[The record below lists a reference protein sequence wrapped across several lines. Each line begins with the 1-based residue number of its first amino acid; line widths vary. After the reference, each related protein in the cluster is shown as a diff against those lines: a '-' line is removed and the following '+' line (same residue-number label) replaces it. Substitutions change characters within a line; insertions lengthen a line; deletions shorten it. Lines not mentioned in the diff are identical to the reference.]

1 MMLVPSTTIE
11 PRSGRRS
18 PIRDFRNTDL
28 PVPEGPSRTLTSP
41 TETSTLT
48 APQSRWGPKDL
59 VNPSTWIPM
68 PTRDPSAK
76 CCPRHLPPACGLS
89 HCSLRRSAATL
100 VRGHILG
107 ACKYDCGA
115 DLFARSTPQCAFVG
129 TADVCVC
136 RHRRRVRLSAPPTCA
151 FVGTADVCVCRHR
164 RRARKLLD
172 GDRRACGLELG
183 LGLLGGLLG
192 DLLEQRLGGAVDQ
205 ILGLLELLDERR
217 ELQQGQFLERVE
229 QVVGGQLGHGVV
241 LPYFSSWLV
250 GG

>member
-11 PRSGRRS
+11 PRSGRSS

-41 TETSTLT
+41 SGTSSVTSS
-48 APQSRWGPKDL
+48 QIRWGPKDL

-151 FVGTADVCVCRHR
+151 FVGTADVRGNYLTVT
-164 RRARKLLD
+164 AGPAASTLAL
-172 GDRRACGLELG
+172 ASSAASL
-183 LGLLGGLLG
+183 
-192 DLLEQRLGGAVDQ
+192 VT
-205 ILGLLELLDERR
+205 
-217 ELQQGQFLERVE
+217 
-229 QVVGGQLGHGVV
+229 
-241 LPYFSSWLV
+241 FSSSDL
-250 GG
+250 GALSTRSLASLRPRPETISRTTLITPIFFSPAPPRTTSKP